1 MKFLKNERER
11 KREGTK
17 YKMMK
22 IRSNKRK
29 QTSKIQE
36 DKDFD

>member
-1 MKFLKNERER
+1 MKSLKNERER
-11 KREGTK
+11 KGEGTK
-17 YKMMK
+17 CKMMK